1 MTQNMENTPRST
13 VTTPDATDDPRQGL
27 LKAIALAGRTVA
39 AVRPEQFDA
48 PTPCT
53 EFTVR
58 QLARHLVAVLRR
70 IAHAGRGGDVTTL
83 STVADDLP
91 DTAWQEAWDA
101 AARDVEAAWADPEV
115 LGRILKLP
123 FGSLPGG
130 AAAAVWTSEFTVHT
144 WDLATATGQSPHWDP
159 ELVAISYAAMKRA
172 LPTGPRDGAPFEVAV
187 DVDADAPAIDRL
199 VAWCGRKP

>member
-1 MTQNMENTPRST
+1 MTHSENT
-13 VTTPDATDDPRQGL
+13 TPSPANPHAADDPRQGL

-39 AVRPEQFDA
+39 AVRAEQLDG

-58 QLARHLVAVLRR
+58 RLAGHLVAVLRR
-70 IAHAGRGGDVTTL
+70 IALAGRGGDVTTL
-83 STVADDLP
+83 PTVADDLAN
-91 DTAWQEAWDA
+91 TEWQDAWDA
-101 AARDVEAAWADPEV
+101 AVREVETAWADPAI
-115 LGRILKLP
+115 LGRTLTLP
-123 FGSLPGG
+123 FGTIPGA

-144 WDLATATGQSPHWDP
+144 WDVATATDQIPDWDP
-159 ELVAISYAAMKRA
+159 ELVAVSYAAMKRG
-172 LPTGPRDGAPFEVAV
+172 LPDGPRDGAPFGAAV

>member
-13 VTTPDATDDPRQGL
+13 VTPDATDDPRQGL
-27 LKAIALAGRTVA
+27 LKAIALAGHTIA
-39 AVRPEQFDA
+39 AVRPEQFDG

-58 QLARHLVAVLRR
+58 QLAGHLVAVLRR
-70 IAHAGRGGDVTTL
+70 IALAGRGGDVMTL
-83 STVADDLP
+83 PTVADDLA

-101 AARDVEAAWADPEV
+101 AVREVEAAWADPEV

-144 WDLATATGQSPHWDP
+144 WDIATATGQFPDWDP
-159 ELVAISYAAMKRA
+159 QLVAISYAAMKRG
-172 LPTGPRDGAPFEVAV
+172 LPTGPRDGAPFAPAV
-187 DVDADAPAIDRL
+187 DIDADAPAIDHL

>member
-1 MTQNMENTPRST
+1 MTHTENISQSPVTPHT
-13 VTTPDATDDPRQGL
+13 ADDPRQGL

-39 AVRPEQFDA
+39 AVRPEQLDG

-58 QLARHLVAVLRR
+58 RLAGHLVAVLRR
-70 IAHAGRGGDVTTL
+70 IALAGRGGDVASL
-83 STVADDLP
+83 PTVVDDLA

-101 AARDVEAAWADPEV
+101 AVREVEAAWADPAI
-115 LGRILKLP
+115 LGRTLALP
-123 FGSLPGG
+123 FGNVPG
-130 AAAAVWTSEFTVHT
+130 AAAAAIWTSEFTVHT
-144 WDLATATGQSPHWDP
+144 WDVATATGQLPDWDP
-159 ELVAISYAAMKRA
+159 EIVEIAYAAMTRG
-172 LPTGPRDGAPFEVAV
+172 LPAGPRDGAPFDAPV

>member
-1 MTQNMENTPRST
+1 MTHSENT
-13 VTTPDATDDPRQGL
+13 TPSAANPHAADDPRQGL

-39 AVRPEQFDA
+39 AVRAEQLDG

-58 QLARHLVAVLRR
+58 RLAGHLVAVLRR
-70 IAHAGRGGDVTTL
+70 IALAGRGGDVTTL
-83 STVADDLP
+83 PTVADDLA
-91 DTAWQEAWDA
+91 DTAWQDAWDA
-101 AARDVEAAWADPEV
+101 AVREVETAWADPAV
-115 LGRILKLP
+115 LGRILTLP
-123 FGSLPGG
+123 FGTLPGA

-144 WDLATATGQSPHWDP
+144 WDVATATDQTPDWDP
-159 ELVAISYAAMKRA
+159 ELVAISYAAMKRG
-172 LPTGPRDGAPFEVAV
+172 LPDGPRDGAPFGAAV

>member
-1 MTQNMENTPRST
+1 MTHTENTTRST
-13 VTTPDATDDPRQGL
+13 VTPDTTDDPRQSL

-39 AVRPEQFDA
+39 AVRPEQLDG

-58 QLARHLVAVLRR
+58 RLAGHLVAVLRR
-70 IAHAGRGGDVTTL
+70 IALAGRGGDVMSL
-83 STVADDLP
+83 PTVADDLA
-91 DTAWQEAWDA
+91 DTEWQEAWDA
-101 AARDVEAAWADPEV
+101 AVREVEAAWADPAI
-115 LGRILKLP
+115 LGRTLTLP
-123 FGSLPGG
+123 FGSLPGA

-144 WDLATATGQSPHWDP
+144 WDMATATGQLPDWDP
-159 ELVAISYAAMKRA
+159 ELVAISHAAMRRG
-172 LPTGPRDGAPFEVAV
+172 LPTGPRDGAPFGAAV